1 MYKVKKIT
9 LVFGLFAIVTVNT
22 IQAQDLSN
30 NKFGKGIK
38 MMAKDSSFYM
48 KASIRFQTL
57 YNGEMNLET
66 DEWNDNVMI
75 RRARLKFDGFA
86 YSPKLVYKIE
96 LAISNRDNG
105 KVGAESNLAA
115 NIVLDAVLKYK
126 FAPNWQLWF
135 GQTKLPGN
143 RERVISSQA
152 LQFVDRSQ
160 LNSKYTMDRGTG
172 IQIRGK
178 QKIGDFIV
186 KEAGSVT
193 MGEGRNFTK
202 SNIGGYEFTSRIEL
216 LPFGEFSSKG
226 DYFGSDLKREKSP
239 KLAIGITYDQ
249 NNSTTREQGFK
260 GDFLTEARNQN
271 TIFVD
276 AMFKYN
282 GFSTMFEYADKRTD
296 ESALLLDGTSYQT
309 GTGTNIQIGYL
320 FKNNFEIA
328 GRYTGIKPEDNNW
341 SDDYSE
347 MTLGLSRYIVGHNL
361 KVQSD
366 LTFID
371 HDQSGV
377 IFPGDTKPKFND
389 SYRIRFQI
397 ELAF

>member
-1 MYKVKKIT
+1 VKKIT
-9 LVFGLFAIVTVNT
+9 LVLSLFVVGIVSS
-22 IQAQDLSN
+22 IQAQNLSN
-30 NKFGKGIK
+30 NKFGKGIQV
-38 MMAKDSSFYM
+38 MAKDSSFYM

-57 YNGEMNLET
+57 YNGELNLVT

-75 RRARLKFDGFA
+75 RRSRLKFNGFV
-86 YSPKLVYKIE
+86 YNPKVEYKIE

-105 KVGAESNLAA
+105 KVAAESNSAA
-115 NIVLDAVLKYK
+115 SIVLDAVLKYK

-160 LNSKYTMDRGTG
+160 LNSKYTIDRGTG
-172 IQIRGK
+172 VQLRGK
-178 QKIGDFIV
+178 QKIGNFVV
-186 KEAGSVT
+186 KEAGSVS

-202 SNIGGYEFTSRIEL
+202 SNIGGYEFTGRIEL

-239 KLAIGITYDQ
+239 KLAIGVTYDQ
-249 NNSTTREQGFK
+249 NNSTTRENGFK
-260 GDFLTEARNQN
+260 GDFLSEARNQN
-271 TIFVD
+271 TVFVD
-276 AMFKYN
+276 AMFKYK

-296 ESALLLDGTSYQT
+296 ESAVLLDGTSYQT
-309 GTGTNIQIGYL
+309 GTGTNIQLGYL
-320 FKNNFEIA
+320 FKNNFEVA
-328 GRYTGIKPEDNNW
+328 ARYTDIKPENNNW

-347 MTLGLSRYIVGHNL
+347 MTLGFSRYIVGHSL

-366 LTFID
+366 LTFVD
-371 HDQSGV
+371 HDIDND
-377 IFPGDTKPKFND
+377 IF
-389 SYRIRFQI
+389 RFRLQA

>member
-1 MYKVKKIT
+1 MKKIT
-9 LVFGLFAIVTVNT
+9 LVLSLFVVGIVSS
-22 IQAQDLSN
+22 IQAQNLSN
-30 NKFGKGIK
+30 NKFGKGIQV
-38 MMAKDSSFYM
+38 MAKDSSFYM

-57 YNGEMNLET
+57 YNGELNLVT

-75 RRARLKFDGFA
+75 RRSRLKFNGFV
-86 YSPKLVYKIE
+86 YNPKVEYKIE

-105 KVGAESNLAA
+105 KVAAESNSAA
-115 NIVLDAVLKYK
+115 SIVLDAVLKYK

-160 LNSKYTMDRGTG
+160 LNSKYTIDRGTG
-172 IQIRGK
+172 VQLRGK
-178 QKIGDFIV
+178 QKIGNFVV
-186 KEAGSVT
+186 KEAGSVS

-202 SNIGGYEFTSRIEL
+202 SNIGGYEFTGRIEL

-239 KLAIGITYDQ
+239 KLAIGVTYDQ
-249 NNSTTREQGFK
+249 NNSTTRENGFK
-260 GDFLTEARNQN
+260 GDFLSEARNQN
-271 TIFVD
+271 TVFVD
-276 AMFKYN
+276 AMFKYK

-296 ESALLLDGTSYQT
+296 ESAVLLDGTSYQT
-309 GTGTNIQIGYL
+309 GTGTNIQLGYL
-320 FKNNFEIA
+320 FKNNFEVA
-328 GRYTGIKPEDNNW
+328 ARYTDIKPENNNW

-347 MTLGLSRYIVGHNL
+347 MTLGFSRYIVGHSL

-366 LTFID
+366 LTFVD
-371 HDQSGV
+371 HDIDND
-377 IFPGDTKPKFND
+377 IF
-389 SYRIRFQI
+389 RFRLQA